1 MHPRPVVFSKW
12 LRWRYAAI
20 FKYSAACCW
29 RSQVSTSFKCALR
42 GIDYTNS
49 SRFNRIHSTNSEHWL
64 HVRFVVK
71 RSSVIKYRSYLI
83 CVLEQLPN
91 PPEYIN
97 DQFKVSRNQNIYIYT
112 YVYFKN
118 DLFISDRGGCS
129 LGKSCYGFGEY
140 SLPPTI
146 MLKDTLRGRD

>member
-29 RSQVSTSFKCALR
+29 RSRVSTSFKCALR

-49 SRFNRIHSTNSEHWL
+49 SRFNRIHSTNSEHGL

-83 CVLEQLPN
+83 CVFEQLPN

-97 DQFKVSRNQNIYIYT
+97 DQFKGSRFKIYI
-112 YVYFKN
+112 
-118 DLFISDRGGCS
+118 FIHMC
-129 LGKSCYGFGEY
+129 
-140 SLPPTI
+140 T
-146 MLKDTLRGRD
+146 LKMIYLLVIEAGAVWVRVAMALENIRFHQL